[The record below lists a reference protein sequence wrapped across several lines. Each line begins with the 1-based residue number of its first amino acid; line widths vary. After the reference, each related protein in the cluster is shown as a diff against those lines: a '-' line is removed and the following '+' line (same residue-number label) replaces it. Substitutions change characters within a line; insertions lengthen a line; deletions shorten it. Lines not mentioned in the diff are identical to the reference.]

1 MSTKDNWD
9 DSSDDEEEGGLLRLP
24 PDPPHDEDAYPYEGK
39 DKRYEYE
46 GQFEGDTP
54 PDPLCEPEE
63 EFVDAKATEEG
74 GVGASEADPR
84 EEQYEEDEYYSDDD
98 YEDELD
104 DYDKKLGRYVSC
116 R

>member
-9 DSSDDEEEGGLLRLP
+9 DSSDDEGEEGLLRLP
-24 PDPPHDEDAYPYEGK
+24 PDPPHEGK
-39 DKRYEYE
+39 YDEA
-46 GQFEGDTP
+46 QFEGDTP
-54 PDPLCEPEE
+54 PDPLCEAEPEE
-63 EFVDAKATEEG
+63 EFVDAKSTEEG
-74 GVGASEADPR
+74 GVGGYTQEEYQTDDEWGGEGEDPL
-84 EEQYEEDEYYSDDD
+84 DED

>member
-9 DSSDDEEEGGLLRLP
+9 DSSDDEEEGGAP
-24 PDPPHDEDAYPYEGK
+24 PDPPCEGK
-39 DKRYEYE
+39 YHEV
-46 GQFEGDTP
+46 QFDGDTH
-54 PDPLCEPEE
+54 PDPLCEVEAEPDE
-63 EFVDAKATEEG
+63 EFVDAKATE
-74 GVGASEADPR
+74 

>member
-1 MSTKDNWD
+1 MSTTDNWD
-9 DSSDDEEEGGLLRLP
+9 DSSDDEEGENP
-24 PDPPHDEDAYPYEGK
+24 PDPTNDEDAYPYEGK

-46 GQFEGDTP
+46 AQFIDAKEDEEGGVGGYP
-54 PDPLCEPEE
+54 PNE
-63 EFVDAKATEEG
+63 EFVDAKASEEGYPTEEYT
-74 GVGASEADPR
+74 P
-84 EEQYEEDEYYSDDD
+84 EDESGGEGGDPSEDED

>member
-9 DSSDDEEEGGLLRLP
+9 DSSDDEEVYVP
-24 PDPPHDEDAYPYEGK
+24 PDNPKGDA
-39 DKRYEYE
+39 
-46 GQFEGDTP
+46 P
-54 PDPLCEPEE
+54 PDPLYEANEGDAPPDPLFDEEEPEEEEE
-63 EFVDAKATEEG
+63 EFVDAKASEEGYPTEEYT
-74 GVGASEADPR
+74 P
-84 EEQYEEDEYYSDDD
+84 EDEWGGEGGDPPYDDD

>member
-9 DSSDDEEEGGLLRLP
+9 DSSDDDEGENP
-24 PDPPHDEDAYPYEGK
+24 PDPPCEGK
-39 DKRYEYE
+39 YDEVQFVDAKASKEEY
-46 GQFEGDTP
+46 QSD
-54 PDPLCEPEE
+54 DD
-63 EFVDAKATEEG
+63 EFVDAKASEEGYPTEEYTPEEYTPEEYTPDDEWG
-74 GVGASEADPR
+74 GEGGDPSE
-84 EEQYEEDEYYSDDD
+84 DDD

>member
-9 DSSDDEEEGGLLRLP
+9 DSSDDEEEGGAP
-24 PDPPHDEDAYPYEGK
+24 TDPPHEGK
-39 DKRYEYE
+39 YDEAQFVDAKQAEEEY
-46 GQFEGDTP
+46 QSND
-54 PDPLCEPEE
+54 D
-63 EFVDAKATEEG
+63 EFVDAKQAEEG
-74 GVGASEADPR
+74 GVGGYP
-84 EEQYEEDEYYSDDD
+84 QEDEWDGDGEDPLDDD